1 MDVRKYHIENAKEL
15 MPGLVNVPENY
26 FMSDTVPKA
35 RLLCDQSKFYDF
47 LLRDFPLAE
56 NSVLIY
62 SPFMTE
68 QRVASILPH
77 FADMISRGVS
87 ISIVT
92 KAFERTMSKRD
103 KRSRVKCEYILKQNG
118 INVFHKL
125 GMHEKLVLIDDHIIW
140 SGSLNVLSHNNK
152 TSEYMQRIDDEDF
165 FADCIKL
172 FNADQYLHLLD
183 EQQEQRCPIC
193 GEEMVAR
200 EGSQGIYWVCVNNDY
215 TRNANQ
221 PYPYD
226 GILRCQK
233 CGGEFHFSMKKEPRW
248 ICENKHYQKVR
259 KNDLK
264 LPKMRALVECDD
276 QKRVAEFFNLESLSD
291 TGSKSK
297 SGPLL
302 SAHDLE
308 QYYEELDQTSI
319 VIPVEARALEK
330 KVPGTAARRV
340 QKPKTRVVP
349 YTDNDNNRTPTTAL
363 QDAES
368 NSERLIKDILLDE
381 KYHQLVLY
389 CEANGYETL
398 DDIKSLTFD
407 EILSVPGMTTQLANE
422 LLDSIEDDVVEQKEK
437 SSHGGDLKEPD
448 LIIEHKYS
456 KEARGT
462 SSEESKKTVQREY
475 RKSERKTDE
484 NRKRKES
491 TKAESR
497 SNSSVKGL
505 FDRLDEYGFGYID
518 NSASSGIIWVTLTE
532 AQKESKRHILEKVL
546 DQRRLKY
553 AYEPRGAMATKGRPA
568 YRIMLGEK

>member
-1 MDVRKYHIENAKEL
+1 M
-15 MPGLVNVPENY
+15 
-26 FMSDTVPKA
+26 
-35 RLLCDQSKFYDF
+35 
-47 LLRDFPLAE
+47 
-56 NSVLIY
+56 
-62 SPFMTE
+62 
-68 QRVASILPH
+68 
-77 FADMISRGVS
+77 
-87 ISIVT
+87 
-92 KAFERTMSKRD
+92 
-103 KRSRVKCEYILKQNG
+103 
-118 INVFHKL
+118 
-125 GMHEKLVLIDDHIIW
+125 
-140 SGSLNVLSHNNK
+140 
-152 TSEYMQRIDDEDF
+152 
-165 FADCIKL
+165 
-172 FNADQYLHLLD
+172 
-183 EQQEQRCPIC
+183 
-193 GEEMVAR
+193 
-200 EGSQGIYWVCVNNDY
+200 
-215 TRNANQ
+215 
-221 PYPYD
+221 
-226 GILRCQK
+226 
-233 CGGEFHFSMKKEPRW
+233 
-248 ICENKHYQKVR
+248 
-259 KNDLK
+259 
-264 LPKMRALVECDD
+264 
-276 QKRVAEFFNLESLSD
+276 
-291 TGSKSK
+291 
-297 SGPLL
+297 
-302 SAHDLE
+302 E

-319 VIPVEARALEK
+319 VIPVEDRALEK

-491 TKAESR
+491 TKAASR

-553 AYEPRGAMATKGRPA
+553 AYEARGAMATKGRPA